1 MVDPVTATAAAV
13 YLADRV
19 SDRIARARQRRK
31 LMLLASTLGPV
42 TEVGERYGRDAG
54 WYVRISAAAAKAE
67 VSR

>member
-19 SDRIARARQRRK
+19 SDRVARARQRRK
-31 LMLLASTLGPV
+31 LMLLARTLGPV

-54 WYVRISAAAAKAE
+54 WYVRTTAAARAE